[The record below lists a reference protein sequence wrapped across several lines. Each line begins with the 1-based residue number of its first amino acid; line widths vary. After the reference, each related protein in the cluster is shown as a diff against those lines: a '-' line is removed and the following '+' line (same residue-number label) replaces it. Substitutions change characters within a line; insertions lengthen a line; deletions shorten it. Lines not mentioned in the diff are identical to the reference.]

1 MLNNKKTKFEQRFQ
15 KTYAATIWG
24 GPDMKLVGDFANFA
38 NKNSATAMMERWAA
52 EREEL
57 RRQYEKSV
65 DEFMKIFDSFNI
77 KYKELVSRGMY
88 RVYETPEYAVN
99 LAFDAGSNFKISI
112 YSKDRQKDVD
122 VIGGNIGTTYTNDFK
137 TRFIT
142 KFFQV
147 INKVKAGKTPEIILG
162 DLQMERLLETL
173 PGD

>member
-15 KTYAATIWG
+15 KTYVATVWG
-24 GPDMKLVGDFANFA
+24 GPDMTLVGVLANFA

-88 RVYETPEYAVN
+88 RVYETHEYAVN
-99 LAFDAGSNFKISI
+99 LTFDVGSNFKISI
-112 YSKDRQKDVD
+112 YSKDRQKEVE
-122 VIGGNIGTTYTNDFK
+122 VIGGSLGTTYTNDFK

-147 INKVKAGKTPEIILG
+147 INKIKAGKTPEIILG

>member
-1 MLNNKKTKFEQRFQ
+1 
-15 KTYAATIWG
+15 
-24 GPDMKLVGDFANFA
+24 MKLVGDLANFA
-38 NKNSATAMMERWAA
+38 NKNSTTAMMERWAA
-52 EREEL
+52 EHEEKIH
-57 RRQYEKSV
+57 RRYEKSV

-77 KYKELVSRGMY
+77 KYKELVSRGIY

-99 LAFDAGSNFKISI
+99 LAFDVGSNFKISI
-112 YSKDRQKDVD
+112 FSKDRQKEVE
-122 VIGGNIGTTYTNDFK
+122 VIGGSLGTTYTNDFK
-137 TRFIT
+137 IRFIT

>member
-15 KTYAATIWG
+15 KTYVATVWG
-24 GPDMKLVGDFANFA
+24 GPDMTLVGDLANFA

-88 RVYETPEYAVN
+88 RVYETHEYAVN
-99 LAFDAGSNFKISI
+99 LTFDVGSNFKISI
-112 YSKDRQKDVD
+112 YSKDRQKEVE
-122 VIGGNIGTTYTNDFK
+122 VIGGSLGTTYTNDFK

-142 KFFQV
+142 KFF
-147 INKVKAGKTPEIILG
+147 
-162 DLQMERLLETL
+162 RLSIR
-173 PGD
+173 